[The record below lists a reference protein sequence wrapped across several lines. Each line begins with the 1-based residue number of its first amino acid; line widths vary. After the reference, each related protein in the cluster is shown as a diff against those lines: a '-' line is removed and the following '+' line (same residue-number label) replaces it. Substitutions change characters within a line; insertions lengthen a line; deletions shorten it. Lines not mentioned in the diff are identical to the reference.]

1 MKRQYSIILLVVA
14 ALFAIGAIVMQVI
27 HRSTTPRQL
36 LFDDSWYF
44 IEGSHP
50 EAITDDATQLPL
62 LTDWQF
68 IDLPHDFAALPRD
81 RQLCQVPDT
90 MQLVGPFGQN
100 SPGKASTGWTLGG
113 EGWYVKKLRVNN
125 PNFQIG
131 SQKHVV
137 LYFEGAYNQTYLWVN
152 GHEVG
157 SNMYGYSSFSFDIS
171 PYLHRDEHG
180 KLISDLDN
188 IITVRTVN
196 EGRNSRWYAGAG
208 IYRHVWLQI
217 TDRLHLDR
225 WSTFAYTTTLT
236 DVSADYTT
244 AATAELA
251 VYAQVTDTA
260 TYNEGDNRAIHYSI
274 ELLTPDG
281 NDVATSA
288 SGELISEDHRA
299 TIEQRLQVPNARLWS
314 CDHPVL
320 YTLRITVRHND
331 NTDQLEMPVGIRTLR
346 FTADEGFLLNGEP
359 TLLRG
364 ACVHH
369 DNGLLGARAF
379 DRAEQRKIEL
389 LRRAGYNAVRG
400 SHNPMSESFMNEC
413 DRQGML
419 VIDEAFDMWHKTKN
433 KHDYHIYFDS
443 LCVQD
448 MQALVR
454 RDRNH
459 PSLIMYSIGNEI
471 PERADSLGVVIAARL
486 RGAILDLDD
495 TRPVTMG
502 INSIWNKDRTARL
515 SVEPACRSLDVAG
528 YNYRVWNYEPEHIE
542 APERVMYGSETVI
555 CEVASDWRR
564 CERLPWVIGN
574 FLWTGMDYIGEAG
587 ISNCLTKDA
596 QENVHFFMPWPWY
609 NAWCG
614 DIDLIGSK
622 KAQSYYHD
630 VVCGDYPL
638 AINVEPS
645 RYQTDSLGH
654 RLATERPSIS
664 YWGWMDEQHT
674 WYQPGCE
681 GDSVR
686 VNVYCRDSI
695 ANLYLNDS
703 LVARVQIC
711 DTTYMGHAMVCY
723 QPGTLRAECASAASG
738 SAASSAS
745 GSAASANQ
753 RATSSDLQPSIL
765 QTPGKP
771 VALRLTP
778 DRSVLS
784 ADGQDLCYVLIELVD
799 AQGRKVPETGRR
811 IHLSASPAQLLIGSG
826 NAQPDD
832 MQSFGS
838 TSPRLFRGEAMA
850 IIRASHTA
858 SNAILNVTSDGLKEQ
873 SITLICQ

>member
-1 MKRQYSIILLVVA
+1 MKRQYSLVLLVLVA
-14 ALFAIGAIVMQVI
+14 ICAIGAIVAQVAS
-27 HRSTTPRQL
+27 RTTMPREL
-36 LFDDSWYF
+36 LFDDDWYF
-44 IEGSHP
+44 LEGEHP

-62 LTDWQF
+62 LTDWQQ

-81 RQLCQVPDT
+81 RKLCNVPDS
-90 MQLVGPFGQN
+90 MLSVGPFAQT
-100 SPGKASTGWTLGG
+100 SPGKAATGWTLGG

-125 PNFQIG
+125 PAFQID

-171 PYLHRDEHG
+171 PYLHRDEQG
-180 KLISDLDN
+180 MLNTDLDN
-188 IITVRTVN
+188 VITVRVVN
-196 EGRNSRWYAGAG
+196 QGRNSRWYAGAG
-208 IYRHVWLQI
+208 IYRHVWLQV

-225 WSTFAYTTTLT
+225 WSTFVQTTQLK
-236 DVSADYTT
+236 DVSEDFTT
-244 AATAELA
+244 AALAELSIH
-251 VYAQVTDTA
+251 AQVTDTA
-260 TYNEGDNRAIHYSI
+260 TYKEGDNRSIHYTL
-274 ELLTPDG
+274 ELLSPDG
-281 NDVATSA
+281 DNIVSSA
-288 SGELISEDHRA
+288 SGDIVSEQHIANID
-299 TIEQRLQVPNARLWS
+299 QRLQIPNAHLWS
-314 CDHPVL
+314 CHHPVL
-320 YTLRITVRHND
+320 YTLRLAVRHND
-331 NTDQLEMPVGIRTLR
+331 NTDQVEIPVGIRTLK
-346 FTADEGFLLNGEP
+346 FTAEEGFLLNGEP

-364 ACVHH
+364 ACIHH
-369 DNGLLGARAF
+369 DNGLLGARAY
-379 DRAEQRKIEL
+379 DRAEQRKIQL
-389 LRRAGYNAVRG
+389 LRQAGYNAVRG

-419 VIDEAFDMWHKTKN
+419 VIDEAFDMWNKTKN
-433 KHDYHIYFDS
+433 KQDYHLYFDS
-443 LCVQD
+443 LGVHD

-486 RGAILDLDD
+486 RAAILDLDD
-495 TRPVTMG
+495 SRPVTMG
-502 INSIWNKDRTARL
+502 INSIWNKTRTARL
-515 SVEPACRSLDVAG
+515 SIEPACRSLDVAG
-528 YNYRVWNYEPEHIE
+528 YNYRVWNYEPEHIQ
-542 APERVMYGSETVI
+542 APQRVMYGSETVI

-564 CERLPWVIGN
+564 CEQLPWVIGN

-622 KAQSYYHD
+622 KPQSYYHD

-645 RYQTDSLGH
+645 RYQLDGDSN
-654 RLATERPSIS
+654 RVTTERPDIS
-664 YWGWMDEQHT
+664 YWGWMDEQHD

-686 VNVYCRDSI
+686 VNVYSRDPRVS
-695 ANLYLNDS
+695 LFLNDS
-703 LVARVQIC
+703 LVAEVEVC
-711 DTTYMGHAMVCY
+711 DTTYMGYAMVKY
-723 QPGTLRAECASAASG
+723 APGRLW
-738 SAASSAS
+738 
-745 GSAASANQ
+745 
-753 RATSSDLQPSIL
+753 ATSSSAKKPSPTHLL
-765 QTPGKP
+765 QTPGQP

-778 DRSVLS
+778 DRSVLK

-799 AQGRKVPETGRR
+799 AEGRKVPETGRR
-811 IHLSASPAQLLIGSG
+811 IHLEASPTQSLTGSG

-832 MQSFGS
+832 MESFGNS
-838 TSPRLFRGEAMA
+838 SPKLYRGEAMA
-850 IIRASHTA
+850 IIRASKT
-858 SNAILNVTSDGLKEQ
+858 SGNSLLNVTSDGLKAQ
-873 SITLICQ
+873 SITIISQ